1 MRLRLPRGR
10 LRGRPSPPRFGTRG
24 SWRLLRRIKAPGR
37 TTGAPADRR
46 GPRLGLRLSVVTVVV
61 VGLFAVMLL
70 RLWSIQVIG
79 APAARSRALQT
90 VTVDVP
96 VQPPRGSIDARGG
109 QPFAEDVAEEVVTLS
124 CPSSDRQFCPSQ
136 DRAVI
141 ERLAPLVGKSVA
153 EIDAEVQSNQIG
165 PFVPAP
171 VAVGVPYSTVAY
183 LAEHAS
189 EFPGVS
195 VEETYVRAYPQHALA
210 SQVIGY
216 VGSITAPEY
225 ARFSA
230 PRYAS
235 YGYTEQDTQF
245 GQSGLEQ
252 QYELALHGKPGV
264 SRVEVSPT
272 GAEVGTLS
280 STPPTP
286 GDTVVL
292 NLDAGLERAVTSDLA
307 SHIAALRAG
316 TVPGSGGPVPAPWGA
331 AVVIDPR
338 NGHVLAMASYP
349 GYDDNLW
356 VPAISEKA
364 YRELTPPPSD
374 PQPLID
380 YAVEDGNPPGSVFK
394 LATATAVLQDG
405 IITPQTIIDDTGTFT
420 LGTTVLHDA
429 AGEVLGPVDVTQAI
443 TESSDVFF
451 YTMGEWAWND
461 RARFGMTIQ
470 KTAAAYGLGV
480 PSGIDLPNVSP
491 GQVDSPQ
498 LRELLHAEDP
508 QAYPSAA
515 YYPGDNVEMAFGQ
528 GETLLTP
535 LEVANAY
542 ATFAN
547 GGTRYAPEMA
557 AALVS
562 PEGRVQRI
570 KPRVMDHVAISPANY
585 QAMLQGFEGAVQ
597 QPNGTAYGSWVGFN
611 FSKWLVAGKTGT
623 ATITHTSQ
631 PTAWFACFGGP
642 KGQPPRYAVA
652 VEVNQA
658 GYGANGAA
666 PVARAIFDY
675 LYSHGVAPLRLH

>member
-1 MRLRLPRGR
+1 M
-10 LRGRPSPPRFGTRG
+10 
-24 SWRLLRRIKAPGR
+24 
-37 TTGAPADRR
+37 PAEKR
-46 GPRLGLRLSVVTVVV
+46 GPHLGLRLSVVTVVV

-79 APAARSRALQT
+79 APAARSQALQT

-96 VQPPRGSIDARGG
+96 IQPPRGSIVTRGG
-109 QPFAEDVAEEVVTLS
+109 TVLAEDIAKEVVTLS
-124 CPSSDRQFCPSQ
+124 CPTSDRQLCPSE

-141 ERLAPLVGKSVA
+141 ERLAPLLGESVA
-153 EIDAEVQSNQIG
+153 TIDAEVQSNQIG

-171 VAVGVPYSTVAY
+171 IAVGVPYSTVAY
-183 LAEHAS
+183 LAEHAA

-195 VEETYVRAYPQHALA
+195 VEKTYVRTYPEHALA
-210 SQVIGY
+210 SQVVGY
-216 VGSITAPEY
+216 VGSISAQEY
-225 ARFSA
+225 AQYSKS
-230 PRYAS
+230 RYAA

-272 GAEVGTLS
+272 GADVGTLS
-280 STPPTP
+280 SKPPTP

-292 NLDAGLERAVTSDLA
+292 NLDAGLEQAVTSDLA
-307 SHIAALRAG
+307 NHIAQLRAG
-316 TVPGSGGPVPAPWGA
+316 VVPGSGGPVPAPWGA

-349 GYDDNLW
+349 GYDNDLW
-356 VPAISEKA
+356 VPAISERA
-364 YRELTPPPSD
+364 YRALTPPAGD

-380 YAVEDGNPPGSVFK
+380 YAVEDGSPPGSTFK
-394 LATATAVLQDG
+394 IATATAVLQDG

-470 KTAAAYGLGV
+470 KMAAAYGLGV

-491 GQVDSPQ
+491 GQVDGPQ
-498 LRELLHAEDP
+498 LRKLLHAGNP
-508 QAYPSAA
+508 QVYPSTA
-515 YYPGDNVEMAFGQ
+515 YYAGDNVEMAFGQ

-535 LEVANAY
+535 LEIANAF

-562 PEGRVQRI
+562 PDGKVQRVEP
-570 KPRVMDHVAISPANY
+570 KVMDRVAISPANY
-585 QAMLQGFEGAVQ
+585 QAMLQGFEGAVR
-597 QPNGTAYGSWVGFN
+597 QPTGTAYGSWVGFN

-631 PTAWFACFGGP
+631 PTAWFVCFGGP

-666 PVARAIFDY
+666 PVAREIFNY
-675 LYSHGVAPLRLH
+675 LYAHGAAPLRIH